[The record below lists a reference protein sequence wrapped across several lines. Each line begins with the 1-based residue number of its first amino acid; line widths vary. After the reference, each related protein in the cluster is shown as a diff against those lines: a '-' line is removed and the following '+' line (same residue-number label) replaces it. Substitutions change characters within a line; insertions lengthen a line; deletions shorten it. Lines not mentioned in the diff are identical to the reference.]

1 MDSEFVF
8 LPSQVLILRCHQH
21 ADALTA
27 ASAVKQHKSVVVDT
41 EQMDAAA
48 AQRLLDFVAGAVDAI
63 DGNAER
69 LGENSFLFTPHQVQV
84 IRMDSAV
91 EVDRQ

>member
-1 MDSEFVF
+1 
-8 LPSQVLILRCHQH
+8 
-21 ADALTA
+21 
-27 ASAVKQHKSVVVDT
+27 
-41 EQMDAAA
+41 MDAAA

-84 IRMDSAV
+84 SRMDSAV
-91 EVDRQ
+91 E